1 MSDINE
7 LRNEMDAVTLEMIN
21 LLKTRTDI
29 AKQIGKVKQSI
40 GKGIAD
46 SLSELNLDVITTSS
60 KDLDN
65 SK

>member
-29 AKQIGKVKQSI
+29 AKQIGEVKKSI
-40 GKGIAD
+40 GKGITD
-46 SLSELNLDVITTSS
+46 EEREENLRRKIMKV
-60 KDLDN
+60 N
-65 SK
+65 